1 MGINRGE
8 IWLVHLDPTIGAE
21 IRKTRP
27 VVVVNSNGCVSNELS
42 KNVPQVE
49 LSQFDRLS
57 KPAGRLFQLK

>member
-1 MGINRGE
+1 MNRGE

-42 KNVPQVE
+42 RNVPQVE

>member
-42 KNVPQVE
+42 RNVPQVE